1 MAKLKVQNVGPIRTG
16 LESDNG
22 FVDFKGVTVF
32 IGNQGSGK
40 STIAKLFSTLSWI
53 EKALVRRDFTEEYVT
68 KYNRFQK
75 KYLAYQ
81 NIHNYLSDD
90 SYVEYIGE
98 AYTLKYSKS
107 QFTVRKLKEGVYNFP
122 KIMYVPAERN
132 LVSSIDRLDKIKNLP
147 SPLYTFYDEYADAK
161 NEFSEGIELPVLNSK
176 IVFSKQGK
184 SLLAGEKYEIDLVEA
199 SSGFHSLVPL
209 VVVTQYLSKVLK
221 NELSKSRKEFSRE
234 EEIKLRNT
242 ITKLL
247 NRKDISD
254 EVIRVALEQ
263 LSSRHTYNS
272 FINIVEEPEQNL
284 FPSSQRLVLNYLL
297 KHQNEDKNNR
307 LVITTHS
314 PYIINYLTLAI
325 KAKSILSNSNTLEQK
340 LKLEEIVPTKSE
352 IDSNKVS
359 IYELN
364 ELTGSIIKLEKYKGL
379 PSDENYL
386 NTYLEDF
393 NTLFVQLLNIEDNAN

>member
-1 MAKLKVQNVGPIRTG
+1 MAKLKVYNVGPIREG
-16 LESDNG
+16 LKTNDG
-22 FVDFKGVTVF
+22 FIDFAGITVF

-40 STIAKLFSTLSWI
+40 STIAKLYSTLSWI
-53 EKALVRRDFTEEYVT
+53 EKALIRKDFTEDFLT

-81 NIHNYLSDD
+81 NIHNYLNAK
-90 SYVEYIGE
+90 SYIEYIGD
-98 AYTLKYSKS
+98 AYKLIYKDGQLS
-107 QFTVRKLKEGVYNFP
+107 VMKLKEKDYSFP

-132 LVSSIDRLDKIKNLP
+132 LVSSIERLDKIKNLP
-147 SPLYTFYDEYADAK
+147 SPLYTFYDEYADSK
-161 NEFSEGIELPVLNSK
+161 SEFLDGIELPVLGLK
-176 IVFSKQGK
+176 VVFNKQGQAI
-184 SLLAGEKYEIDLVEA
+184 LVGNDYEINLVEA

-209 VVVTQYLSKVLK
+209 VVVTQYLSKIVK
-221 NELSKSRKEFSRE
+221 NELSKSKKEFSRE

-242 ITKLL
+242 IIKLL
-247 NRKDISD
+247 NRDDMSED
-254 EVIRVALEQ
+254 VLRVALEQ
-263 LSSRHTYNS
+263 ISSTYTYKS

-284 FPSSQRLVLNYLL
+284 FPESQRQILNYLF
-297 KHQNEDKNNR
+297 KFHNEHIMNR

-325 KAKSILSNSNTLEQK
+325 KAKSLFERTKVSEIKSKVS
-340 LKLEEIVPTKSE
+340 EIVPEESV

-364 ELTGSIIKLEKYKGL
+364 ESTGKIIQLENYRGL

-386 NTYLEDF
+386 NNHLEEF
-393 NTLFVQLLNIEDNAN
+393 NSLFINLLELENNAD